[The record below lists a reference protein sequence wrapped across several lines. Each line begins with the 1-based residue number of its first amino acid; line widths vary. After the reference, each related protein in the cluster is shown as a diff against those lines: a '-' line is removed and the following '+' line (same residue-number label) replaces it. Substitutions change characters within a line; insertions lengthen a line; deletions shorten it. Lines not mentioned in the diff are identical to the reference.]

1 MTSEDEEFGVG
12 GPLELNEANVVAV
25 QDQLK
30 VDPPALLC
38 PSHRV
43 PTEQA
48 EIDSLKK
55 WLNECG
61 QQVHPTLPT
70 VSCRPAEHSQ
80 NSGRASSIPQ
90 TLSTRFSSLVSSLL
104 YF

>member
-12 GPLELNEANVVAV
+12 GPLDLNEANVVAV

-30 VDPPALLC
+30 VHPPALLSC
-38 PSHRV
+38 PH
-43 PTEQA
+43 PGLAQA

-61 QQVHPTLPT
+61 QQVQPTLPRVT
-70 VSCRPAEHSQ
+70 E
-80 NSGRASSIPQ
+80 
-90 TLSTRFSSLVSSLL
+90 
-104 YF
+104 

>member
-30 VDPPALLC
+30 VDTPTLLSC
-38 PSHRV
+38 PH
-43 PTEQA
+43 PGLGQA

-61 QQVHPTLPT
+61 QQVQPPLPRVTESRVVVPSVSSGASAISAST
-70 VSCRPAEHSQ
+70 VSVRE
-80 NSGRASSIPQ
+80 RAGVDIE
-90 TLSTRFSSLVSSLL
+90 
-104 YF
+104 